1 MLFPERVTDLWGQ
14 RDEFSC
20 GQFKCEV
27 PLGFLEGKGQ
37 QEDLSGRAAGPGLE
51 PWSPGS
57 TNGGSLLSPD
67 LSR

>member
-1 MLFPERVTDLWGQ
+1 MTKGGLVLFPERVTDLWGQ

-37 QEDLSGRAAGPGLE
+37 QEDLAGK
-51 PWSPGS
+51 S
-57 TNGGSLLSPD
+57 N
-67 LSR
+67 